1 MVYSKELREVLKAH
15 KEINENEFVPLILDV
30 YLRCGAGELAALKDI
45 LAEALGQ
52 DGSKHYNRA
61 VAKIVKMLVK
71 NSDLLSED

>member
-30 YLRCGAGELAALKDI
+30 YLRCGAGELAALKELLTRAGCGD
-45 LAEALGQ
+45 
-52 DGSKHYNRA
+52 HYNQA
-61 VAKIVKMLVK
+61 VAKIVKTLMK